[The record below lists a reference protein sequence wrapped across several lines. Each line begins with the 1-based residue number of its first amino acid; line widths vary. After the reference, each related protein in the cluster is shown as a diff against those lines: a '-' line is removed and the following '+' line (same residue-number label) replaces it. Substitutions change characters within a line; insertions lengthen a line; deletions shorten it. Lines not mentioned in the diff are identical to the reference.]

1 VWEYAVGREFASLGN
16 GSKDVRNR
24 ATATADP
31 SGMTTKERAEDKGA
45 AKARAE
51 VEVEKRIS
59 PLRGS
64 QMREPL
70 RSK

>member
-1 VWEYAVGREFASLGN
+1 MTTRKASANKKEKGN
-16 GSKDVRNR
+16 GDRSIASPVGIVGWVKPTSQNRDVGHPHPRW
-24 ATATADP
+24 
-31 SGMTTKERAEDKGA
+31 
-45 AKARAE
+45 AE

>member
-1 VWEYAVGREFASLGN
+1 MAKKKQIPIRLRSGQALRDDNQKGN
-16 GSKDVRNR
+16 G
-24 ATATADP
+24 
-31 SGMTTKERAEDKGA
+31 KGA
-45 AKARAE
+45 ARRWPLE

-59 PLRGS
+59 PLHGS